1 MNLHE
6 YQSKELFLNAGI
18 PVLKG
23 AMAASSVK
31 AKSIAEQLGGDTW
44 VIKAQ
49 VHAGGRGKAGGV
61 KITNNIN
68 EVESIA
74 SSMLGSNL
82 ITKQTDQKGLPVDS
96 VYVEC
101 GTEIRSEFYL
111 SLLID
116 RAKESWT
123 FIASSE
129 GGVDIEAVADKT
141 PNKILKYTVNVFDL
155 WVPNRKM
162 HGCTSTSDSI
172 LSETELSH
180 MATELGF
187 MNQAVREFIDITTKL
202 FVLAKK
208 TDANLIEINPLIIN
222 SAGHLIALD
231 SKISIDSNALF
242 RQEVLMHYKDPNQEN
257 ALEAKATENDLSY
270 VSLDGDIACMVNGAG
285 LAMATMDLIKLHGGE
300 PANFLDVG
308 GGATTERVKVAFE
321 IIMENPNV
329 KGILINIFGGIVRC
343 DVIASGII
351 EALKE
356 SNIDFPIVV
365 RLEGT
370 NVDLAKTMLAEAG
383 SKIISADDLT
393 DAAIKIVQ
401 SVKGSL

>member
-141 PNKILKYTVNVFDL
+141 PNKILKYTVNPID
-155 WVPNRKM
+155 
-162 HGCTSTSDSI
+162 G

-187 MNQAVREFIDITTKL
+187 MNQTVREFIDITTKL